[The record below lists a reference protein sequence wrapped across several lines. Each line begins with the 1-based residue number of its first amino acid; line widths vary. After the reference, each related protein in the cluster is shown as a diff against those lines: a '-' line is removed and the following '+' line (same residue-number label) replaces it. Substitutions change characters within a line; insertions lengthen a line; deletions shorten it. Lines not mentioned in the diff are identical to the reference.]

1 MPVIQVTLLPGYSSA
16 AEERIVNR
24 LADAVRSVIAAPASG
39 TTVSI
44 YHASTYMRDG
54 RVFRAGGSELA
65 DGRIVVQRFL
75 DQMQQRDL
83 ASAKQ
88 WLSDDFCMTF
98 PGGATMHALEEL
110 VQWAR
115 SRYARVSKVYEQFD
129 QCWRGDSEVVYC
141 FGYLEGQWLD
151 GSEIRNVRFIDRFE
165 LVNGKIRRQDVWND
179 LAEAKQSKQE

>member
-1 MPVIQVTLLPGYSSA
+1 MPVIQVTLLPGYSPS
-16 AEERIVNR
+16 AEERVVQR

-39 TTVSI
+39 TTVAI

-54 RVFRAGGSELA
+54 RVFKAGGAELA
-65 DGRIVVQRFL
+65 DGRVVVESFL
-75 DQMQQRDL
+75 DLMQRRDL
-83 ASAKQ
+83 VSAKQ
-88 WLSDDFCMTF
+88 WLSDDFRMTF
-98 PGGATMHALEEL
+98 PGGVVMKKLEEL
-110 VQWAR
+110 LQWAS

-165 LVNGKIRRQDVWND
+165 VANGKIYRQDVWND
-179 LAEAKQSKQE
+179 LAEAKQSR

>member
-1 MPVIQVTLLPGYSSA
+1 MQ
-16 AEERIVNR
+16 R

-39 TTVSI
+39 TTVAI

-54 RVFRAGGSELA
+54 RVFKAGGAELA
-65 DGRIVVQRFL
+65 DGKVVVESFL
-75 DQMQQRDL
+75 DLMQRRDL
-83 ASAKQ
+83 VSAKQ
-88 WLSDDFCMTF
+88 WLSDDFRMTF
-98 PGGATMHALEEL
+98 PGGVVMKKLEEL
-110 VQWAR
+110 LQWAS

-165 LVNGKIRRQDVWND
+165 VANGKIYRQDVWND
-179 LAEAKQSKQE
+179 LAEAKQSR